1 MTYEF
6 VVPGAPHPCMRA
18 RPNGHG
24 GMYDPVPNREAKER
38 IAWTAKVEGVR
49 PVLGPVE
56 IWINFVYARPTS
68 HLRADGSVKGSA
80 PVHHVQVPD
89 VDNLVKT
96 VKDALTGVAWKDDCQ
111 VVAVHAEK
119 RWAEGGDGSG
129 TVVTIE
135 AVEGN

>member
-6 VVPGAPHPCMRA
+6 MVPGAPHPCMRA
-18 RPNGHG
+18 RRAANG
-24 GMYDPVPNREAKER
+24 GMFDPVRNQEAKAL
-38 IAWTAKVEGVR
+38 IGWTAKVEGVR
-49 PVLGPVE
+49 PVAGPVE
-56 IWINFVYARPTS
+56 IWINFVYARPKS
-68 HLRADGSVKGSA
+68 HLKADGSLKASA
-80 PVHHVQVPD
+80 PLHHVQVPD

-96 VKDALTGVAWKDDCQ
+96 VKDGLKGIAWKDDCQ

-135 AVEGN
+135 AMDS